1 MPGIMYGMGWR
12 NKRDKIILTH
22 DEVRAVH
29 KYNYKATD
37 IVLEKHPELKKI
49 LTTHAKRDMFGKL
62 LIEKGGGKNRS
73 KLKDW
78 GVTGVTD
85 LGDIVKTMA
94 QEKKITPKEARMIA
108 RTLTGATGS
117 RQRELLNSLSSDKI
131 FHSQTEA
138 KPASEEKLS
147 RKHET
152 KVPISTPR
160 KPAIK
165 TSALIAVA
173 AATPNAFQAKEPP
186 ISGSSIHGKPH
197 QFLAGVRYSAHG
209 EHQQETPGRGLS
221 VPISGS
227 SVHGDHHPTTMQPDR
242 PRITGTPSV
251 NGSGP
256 SHGGYDHQDHSSS
269 ASTPHGNIVRPGV
282 VGSSSFP
289 KSTGTAGLRGNVSS
303 VSRLL
308 G

>member
-1 MPGIMYGMGWR
+1 MAGIMYGTGWR
-12 NKRDKIILTH
+12 NRRDKIILTH

-37 IVLEKHPELKKI
+37 LVLEKHPELKKI

-94 QEKKITPKEARMIA
+94 QEKKITPKEARTIA
-108 RTLTGATGS
+108 RTLTGATGA

-131 FHSQTEA
+131 FQSHTEEKQVPNEKPTRTIEVKA
-138 KPASEEKLS
+138 PLSTLKKPAAE
-147 RKHET
+147 
-152 KVPISTPR
+152 
-160 KPAIK
+160 
-165 TSALIAVA
+165 TSALITASAATA
-173 AATPNAFQAKEPP
+173 AAFHAMKPP
-186 ISGSSIHGKPH
+186 ISGSVVHGKPH
-197 QFLAGVRYSAHG
+197 QFLAGVRYSAQG
-209 EHQQETPGRGLS
+209 EPSQEITGGG
-221 VPISGS
+221 VAGPISGPA
-227 SVHGDHHPTTMQPDR
+227 VHGGHHPSIMKPDR
-242 PRITGTPSV
+242 PPMSKTMPA
-251 NGSGP
+251 NGSGL
-256 SHGGYDHQDHSSS
+256 SHGGYEHQDRPSSQ
-269 ASTPHGNIVRPGV
+269 STLHGNIVRPGI
-282 VGSSSFP
+282 VGNSSFP
-289 KSTGTAGLRGNVSS
+289 KATGTAGLRGNVSP